1 MVSKSDKALWGAMVK
16 AGKRNARKRK
26 TASNQRAGT
35 AEADRKR
42 SARAAQ
48 TARNKAARES
58 EKRQNEARRES
69 ARNEKE
75 REKEAAAKKRASIA
89 DEKQKQ
95 KLTALAAKEEAN
107 RQKKLKRLNGL
118 FLENDIPLE
127 LFDVDLK
134 EIALDFD
141 EENGISSVSG
151 FKKVTIPY
159 LEENLFKLAIKIHI
173 NNTFDLLY
181 EGELKK
187 VAKSPEILNH
197 SVILKFKSKCEA
209 FLKDT
214 LPKNLNFEDFASFA
228 DPINAGAISEFIE
241 VNILP
246 IVPEIKK
253 EIDAEIAAI
262 KKQEEEDRQ
271 KAKAK
276 KELDDACKKVELK
289 FEKTISES
297 VQLGKLMKTQISKMK
312 SDLVALEDSHNS
324 AWFKSNKKKFAQEV
338 QGLGSVIWNRTPEL
352 IELIMTIEGAIRIL
366 KNRAENS
373 SIEIHSNPKVN
384 QVLEGNGYYEKTLIR
399 FGKLYLALYKNLEMR
414 LTNLEKALSYYED
427 DRELKAIE
435 KVTNEGLKLSKDSKN
450 ISKLF
455 ITFGGQDGS

>member
-1 MVSKSDKALWGAMVK
+1 MVSKGDKAIWNAVVK
-16 AGKRNARKRK
+16 AGKRNARKSK
-26 TASNQRAGT
+26 TASNQRART
-35 AEADRKR
+35 AAADSKR

-58 EKRQNEARRES
+58 EKRQNQARRES

-75 REKEAAAKKRASIA
+75 REKEAEAEKRASIA

-95 KLTALAAKEEAN
+95 KLIALAAKEEAN

-118 FLENDIPLE
+118 FLENDIPLK

-181 EGELKK
+181 ECELKK
-187 VAKSPEILNH
+187 VDKSPEILNH
-197 SVILKFKSKCEA
+197 SGILKFKSKCVA

-262 KKQEEEDRQ
+262 KKQEEEDKQ

-297 VQLGKLMKTQISKMK
+297 VQLGKSMKTQISKMK

-338 QGLGSVIWNRTPEL
+338 QGLGSVIWKRTPEL

-384 QVLEGNGYYEKTLIR
+384 QALEGNGYYEKTLTR

-435 KVTNEGLKLSKDSKN
+435 KVINEGLKLSKDSKN

-455 ITFGGQDGS
+455 SKFGGQDGS

>member
-1 MVSKSDKALWGAMVK
+1 MVSKGDKAIWNAVVK
-16 AGKRNARKRK
+16 AGKRNARKSK
-26 TASNQRAGT
+26 TASNQRART
-35 AEADRKR
+35 AAADSKR

-58 EKRQNEARRES
+58 EKRQNQARRES

-75 REKEAAAKKRASIA
+75 REKEAAAEKRASIA

-95 KLTALAAKEEAN
+95 KLIALAAKEEAN

-118 FLENDIPLE
+118 FLENDIPLK

-187 VAKSPEILNH
+187 VAKSHEILNH
-197 SVILKFKSKCEA
+197 SGILKFKSKCVA

-262 KKQEEEDRQ
+262 KKQEEEDKQ

-297 VQLGKLMKTQISKMK
+297 VQLGKSMKTQISKMK

-338 QGLGSVIWNRTPEL
+338 QGLGSVIWKRTPEL

-384 QVLEGNGYYEKTLIR
+384 QVLEGNGYYEKTLTR

-435 KVTNEGLKLSKDSKN
+435 KVINEGLKLSKDSKN

-455 ITFGGQDGS
+455 SKFGGQDGS

>member
-1 MVSKSDKALWGAMVK
+1 VVSKGDKALFNTLVK
-16 AGKRNARKRK
+16 AAKKNVRRNKVAANKQAR
-26 TASNQRAGT
+26 TAA
-35 AEADRKR
+35 ADSKR

-48 TARNKAARES
+48 TARNKSARES
-58 EKRQNEARRES
+58 EKRENQARRAY

-75 REKEAAAKKRASIA
+75 REKEAAANERAEVA

-95 KLTALAAKEEAN
+95 KLIALATKEEEN

-118 FLENDIPLE
+118 FLEHDIPLK
-127 LFDVDLK
+127 LFDIDLK

-141 EENGISSVSG
+141 EENGISSTSG

-181 EGELKK
+181 ESELWK
-187 VAKSPEILNH
+187 VAKSPDIFHH
-197 SVILKFKSKCEA
+197 SGILKFKSKYEA
-209 FLKDT
+209 SLKDT
-214 LPKNLNFEDFASFA
+214 LPKNLNYEDFAGFA
-228 DPINAGAISEFIE
+228 DPINTGAISEFIE

-262 KKQEEEDRQ
+262 EKQAEEDEQ

-276 KELDDACKKVELK
+276 KELDDSCKKVELK
-289 FEKTISES
+289 FEKAISES
-297 VQLGKLMKTQISKMK
+297 VQLGKSMKTQISKMK
-312 SDLVALEDSHNS
+312 SDLVALDESYNS
-324 AWFKSNKKKFAQEV
+324 SWFNKKKFALEA
-338 QGLGSVIWNRTPEL
+338 QGLGSVIWKRTPQL
-352 IELIMTIEGAIRIL
+352 IEHIITIEGAIRIL

-373 SIEIHSNPKVN
+373 YIEIHSNSKVN
-384 QVLEGNGYYEKTLIR
+384 QVLENNGYYEKTLTR

-414 LTNLEKALSYYED
+414 LSNLQKALSYYED

-435 KVTNEGLKLSKDSKN
+435 KVTNEGLKISKDSKN

-455 ITFGGQDGS
+455 SKFGGQDGS

>member
-1 MVSKSDKALWGAMVK
+1 MVSKGDKAIWNAVVK
-16 AGKRNARKRK
+16 AGKRNARKSK
-26 TASNQRAGT
+26 TASNQRART
-35 AEADRKR
+35 AAADSKR

-58 EKRQNEARRES
+58 EKRQNQARRES

-75 REKEAAAKKRASIA
+75 REKEAAAEKRASIA

-95 KLTALAAKEEAN
+95 KLIALAAKEEAN

-118 FLENDIPLE
+118 FLENDIPLK

-181 EGELKK
+181 ECELKK
-187 VAKSPEILNH
+187 VDKSPEILNH
-197 SVILKFKSKCEA
+197 SGILKFKSKCVA

-262 KKQEEEDRQ
+262 KKQEEEDKQ

-297 VQLGKLMKTQISKMK
+297 VQLGKSMKTQISKMK

-338 QGLGSVIWNRTPEL
+338 QGLGSVIWKRTPEL

-384 QVLEGNGYYEKTLIR
+384 QVLEGNGYYEKTLTR

-435 KVTNEGLKLSKDSKN
+435 KVINEGLKLSKDSKN

-455 ITFGGQDGS
+455 SKFGGQDGS

>member
-26 TASNQRAGT
+26 TEANQRART
-35 AEADRKR
+35 AAADSKR
-42 SARAAQ
+42 AARAAQ
-48 TARNKAARES
+48 TARNKEARES
-58 EKRQNEARRES
+58 EKRQNQARRES

-75 REKEAAAKKRASIA
+75 REKEAAAEKRARIA

-95 KLTALAAKEEAN
+95 KLIALAAKEEAN

-262 KKQEEEDRQ
+262 KKQEEEDKQ

-276 KELDDACKKVELK
+276 KELDDACKTLELHY
-289 FEKTISES
+289 EETISAS
-297 VQLGKLMKTQISKMK
+297 VKFGKLMKRQISKMK
-312 SDLVALEDSHNS
+312 SDLVALDDSYNS
-324 AWFKSNKKKFAQEV
+324 AWFNKSKFALEA
-338 QGLGSVIWNRTPEL
+338 QGLGTVIWTRTPPL
-352 IELIMTIEGAIRIL
+352 IEHIITIEGTIRIL

-427 DRELKAIE
+427 DRELKEIE

-455 ITFGGQDGS
+455 SKFGDQDGS